1 MKTDTKAILWAEI
14 RNLYL
19 TFNMILH
26 YKIYGYWDIMEAH
39 FKEFLSII
47 YTSFFYLFRQIN
59 KIIIYSHTFIFHS
72 TKYFIL
78 MFYLFK

>member
-47 YTSFFYLFRQIN
+47 YTSFF
-59 KIIIYSHTFIFHS
+59 
-72 TKYFIL
+72 
-78 MFYLFK
+78 